1 MKFYC
6 DDKEKV
12 LHELGSE
19 EGGLTSAEAAKRLEA
34 NGKNRL
40 AEAKGKS
47 LIRRFFEQL
56 AEPMT
61 IILIVAAIISAGVE
75 IYNGV
80 SRGHWEFPADVVIIM
95 AVVLINAI
103 LGVFQESKAEKAIE
117 ALQEMSK
124 AQTKVIR
131 DGKMV
136 TIASEDLVVGDVI
149 ILEAG
154 DAVPADARIL
164 ECASMKIEEAAL
176 TGESVPVDK
185 KEEALVHPLPNTILP
200 VPPRSRYGKALLSP
214 PVAPPYA
221 RA

>member
-6 DDKEKV
+6 EDKEKV
-12 LHELGSE
+12 LHELGSNAD
-19 EGGLTSAEAAKRLEA
+19 GLTSAEAAKRLEA

-61 IILIVAAIISAGVE
+61 IILIVAAIISAGLE

-80 SRGHWEFPADVVIIM
+80 SNGHWEFPADVVIIM

-117 ALQEMSK
+117 DRKSTRLNS
-124 AQTKVIR
+124 
-131 DGKMV
+131 
-136 TIASEDLVVGDVI
+136 S
-149 ILEAG
+149 
-154 DAVPADARIL
+154 
-164 ECASMKIEEAAL
+164 
-176 TGESVPVDK
+176 
-185 KEEALVHPLPNTILP
+185 H
-200 VPPRSRYGKALLSP
+200 
-214 PVAPPYA
+214 
-221 RA
+221 